1 MNANVGLSEMLHLD
15 ARDMG
20 HLDARDMM
28 HLDAKVRH
36 YP

>member
-1 MNANVGLSEMLHLD
+1 MLHLD